1 MSVCLILMMQ
11 YHLII
16 LGDRTALIK
25 KTNSTKSYVSVVLPN
40 SYKNLYLG
48 YLEFVW
54 YVITKQAKFVVLTNL

>member
-1 MSVCLILMMQ
+1 MMQ

-25 KTNSTKSYVSVVLPN
+25 KKNVILVSVVLPN